1 MIPLTINT
9 AGSNPD
15 VSTAFV
21 RGLHRFKNTALVAIM
36 GLALMG
42 IAPNALAEDKDKEKK
57 AEEEKALSV
66 TIKRLSLEAAQRV
79 AQATIDECRKQG
91 YQVSVTVVDRAGVP
105 QVMLRDTLAP
115 TISVSISKDKAY
127 TATNFTAPSG
137 GLARLKD
144 SPLYN
149 RDGLAMMAGAVLI
162 EAGGTVYGAVGV
174 SGAPGGDIDE
184 SCAKAGAAAIA
195 EDLEM
200 AD

>member
-1 MIPLTINT
+1 MTQLTVNT
-9 AGSNPD
+9 AGSHPD
-15 VSTAFV
+15 ISTTFM
-21 RGLHRFKNTALVAIM
+21 RGLHRFKHTALVSLM
-36 GLALMG
+36 GLALIS
-42 IAPNALAEDKDKEKK
+42 IAPSALAKEGDKKDD
-57 AEEEKALSV
+57 EEKPLSV
-66 TIKRLSLEAAQRV
+66 TIKRLSLEAAQQV

-91 YQVSVTVVDRAGVP
+91 YQVSVTVVDRTGIP
-105 QVMLRDTLAP
+105 QAMLRDTLAP
-115 TISVSISKDKAY
+115 PISVSISKDKAY
-127 TATNFTAPSG
+127 TATNFTAPSS

-162 EAGGTVYGAVGV
+162 EAGGVVYGAVGV
-174 SGAPGGDIDE
+174 SGAPGGEIDE